1 MSMLRT
7 KYGPALSLPTT
18 DGHQLEPPNNG
29 NVGWSANEPC
39 TTAFVAKSR
48 SGGAATRH
56 IFRSGSSS
64 TGNHILFTTT
74 GPVPNARHEGAG
86 GAVTISGGSMVN
98 DTTWHT
104 LLTTWRPHFFGLYL
118 DGNLVASSTAA
129 NTATSTAWSI
139 FRFGWGFS
147 TNQDFN
153 GDIALIACFA
163 ASWTPAMIRRW
174 NADPFGFLRP
184 WTRCLRSWEVRHRP
198 RPPRPAQAW
207 SPSSWDSVEWLC
219 LGKLSRDRPH
229 GAPPAWFGRSR
240 ARSDHA
246 PGLPGSGSPHTRR
259 AGPTAF
265 GLVPLE
271 ALAPEL
277 PVAAYSVPRP
287 LHGIGDS
294 GLRWLL
300 APSCPSP
307 SQA

>member
-1 MSMLRT
+1 M
-7 KYGPALSLPTT
+7 
-18 DGHQLEPPNNG
+18 
-29 NVGWSANEPC
+29 GWSAEPY
-39 TTAFVAKSR
+39 TTAFVVKSR

-86 GAVTISGGSMVN
+86 GSVTISGGSMVN

-104 LLTTWRPHFFGLYL
+104 LLTTWCPHFFGLYL

-163 ASWTPAMIRRW
+163 ASWTAAMIRRW

-184 WTRCLRSWEVRHRP
+184 WNEVPPHGQRATIHAPLDRRGRGRLPDGVASKALRPGHP
-198 RPPRPAQAW
+198 APGARPAWW
-207 SPSSWDSVEWLC
+207 SASPLGMLWPEVDAAFVMSRCGGLPTVRVGRWSSSLPRDPSD
-219 LGKLSRDRPH
+219 
-229 GAPPAWFGRSR
+229 GAPMPVSR
-240 ARSDHA
+240 ASA
-246 PGLPGSGSPHTRR
+246 AR
-259 AGPTAF
+259 A
-265 GLVPLE
+265 V
-271 ALAPEL
+271 
-277 PVAAYSVPRP
+277 VAVT
-287 LHGIGDS
+287 IGDS
-294 GLRWLL
+294 TGLEASNLHLMSIIGGARKTDLRIVAFL
-300 APSCPSP
+300 K
-307 SQA
+307 

>member
-1 MSMLRT
+1 MQPRGTS
-7 KYGPALSLPTT
+7 
-18 DGHQLEPPNNG
+18 
-29 NVGWSANEPC
+29 SA
-39 TTAFVAKSR
+39 
-48 SGGAATRH
+48 
-56 IFRSGSSS
+56 SGSSS

-86 GAVTISGGSMVN
+86 GSVTISGRSMVN

-184 WTRCLRSWEVRHRP
+184 WNEV
-198 RPPRPAQAW
+198 PALMG
-207 SPSSWDSVEWLC
+207 S
-219 LGKLSRDRPH
+219 
-229 GAPPAWFGRSR
+229 APPATPPSTSTGVVTF
-240 ARSDHA
+240 
-246 PGLPGSGSPHTRR
+246 L
-259 AGPTAF
+259 
-265 GLVPLE
+265 
-271 ALAPEL
+271 
-277 PVAAYSVPRP
+277 
-287 LHGIGDS
+287 IG
-294 GLRWLL
+294 
-300 APSCPSP
+300 
-307 SQA
+307 